1 MSVTTYSYLQYI
13 NNSTVQTTRYHNR
26 HPILPFNTRPLNCG
40 TLVLNAFQEHFF
52 VIFLFIFFFLWHLIG
67 RYRVI
72 NRITHTQRF
81 WLDQSIISPR
91 FRCRSSVRKPFRQ
104 QKYVTYFTVQPRDI
118 KSTGPHT
125 SPFQMRL
132 LTVQSFQLQFNHVC

>member
-1 MSVTTYSYLQYI
+1 MRVCPLQPISIYNI
-13 NNSTVQTTRYHNR
+13 LITVLPRIQTTRYHNR
-26 HPILPFNTRPLNCG
+26 HPISPFNTRPPNCG

-52 VIFLFIFFFLWHLIG
+52 VFFLIFFLWHLIG

-91 FRCRSSVRKPFRQ
+91 FRCRSFVQKPFRQ
-104 QKYVTYFTVQPRDI
+104 QKYLLILLYNLETLNQPVPTPRHF
-118 KSTGPHT
+118 KCG
-125 SPFQMRL
+125 
-132 LTVQSFQLQFNHVC
+132 C